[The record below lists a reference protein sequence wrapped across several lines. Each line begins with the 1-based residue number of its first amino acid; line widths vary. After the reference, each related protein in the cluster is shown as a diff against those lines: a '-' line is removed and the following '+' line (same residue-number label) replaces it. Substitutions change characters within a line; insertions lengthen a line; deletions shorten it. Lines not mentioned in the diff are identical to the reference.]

1 MESRGGAYYK
11 GKMGLATVLP
21 PFIRLG
27 RSRCRSIGLFRIAT
41 ASALLALPA
50 QAEFYNLDGRYECLA
65 SPDKVCYDATPSVP
79 EPPADEAK
87 PEGGAEAPPPGKPGK
102 PSGKTA
108 AKAAPESGDPLQAI
122 ATRLQAR
129 KPETGDLDTLKTH
142 AKTGDVKALEM
153 LAWCSFVGVGVPRD
167 PVRAYFL
174 YGQAAAAG
182 APTGRD
188 SQKLIFEKV
197 LSPSERQL
205 VLQIENG
212 ERPAPGN

>member
-1 MESRGGAYYK
+1 
-11 GKMGLATVLP
+11 
-21 PFIRLG
+21 
-27 RSRCRSIGLFRIAT
+27 
-41 ASALLALPA
+41 
-50 QAEFYNLDGRYECLA
+50 
-65 SPDKVCYDATPSVP
+65 
-79 EPPADEAK
+79 
-87 PEGGAEAPPPGKPGK
+87 
-102 PSGKTA
+102 
-108 AKAAPESGDPLQAI
+108 
-122 ATRLQAR
+122 
-129 KPETGDLDTLKTH
+129 
-142 AKTGDVKALEM
+142 M
-153 LAWCSFVGVGVPRD
+153 LAWCSFVGVGVARD